1 MNFLFPAMLA
11 GLAALA
17 VPVILHLI
25 ARHRFSVQEL
35 PTIRF
40 LDKQERTNVLAP
52 KLVDPWQLL
61 LRLLVLILLVL
72 AMGRWFAGWKTGAP
86 APRNVILVVDTS
98 ASMRMELPLPG
109 GAGRANLLEHARR
122 HARTVIA
129 DLGPGSRCGLIAD
142 RADQPADLAPT
153 TETAGITTAL
163 EKLEAIDGS
172 GRGLVRAVADACD
185 QLRGRR
191 EVKSHVIVLTDLR
204 ATAFQNRDQQAL
216 ERITAAQRDLGKAL
230 EILFVDLVG
239 QAPDNFGIVSAEIRG
254 GDAKVGEDAH
264 LLATVLNSSATNRTA
279 KLRLSVS
286 GRKEPLQRAVNVPAN
301 SRAVVDLTARAN
313 RSMQTVAQAELEG
326 DSFPGDDTM
335 AVPLNVLDARR
346 VLIVNGVE
354 SLGDPASA
362 AARAQVSQLSGD
374 AARPAGAA
382 PARVS
387 EEKTID
393 GATILRFAFNPGR
406 EMGLPYGTGI
416 DATLTTPDALAAQP
430 LSKYEFIVL
439 YDVTSLSER
448 AMDDLRTYVE
458 QGRSLLIFCSETV
471 NAVNFNRTLA
481 SGGKD
486 RPPLAPAQVGNDK
499 PFDQGVGFRLGGELP
514 LLLAPFRDPLKGDLS
529 VVRFQKLRE
538 ILSRQE
544 LSTVLLAGSGGEP
557 LAIEMPLGRG
567 RVVLATFGLELARG
581 NLARTRVFPSLLWR
595 LTDYLTGRLRQRPAD
610 RLVALRPAV
619 LEVSEPAF
627 ALVQELEL
635 TPVAVPV
642 AADAAP
648 APPAPKLPPS
658 QRLKVGSDATV
669 LVPALS
675 AGRYQLHKPRGPGET
690 GPILGYSRFV
700 TVHADPAESDWTP
713 LDATEVPKVFG
724 STARVTGADALSKL
738 APTGGELT
746 RALIIA
752 LLLFY
757 LIEAV
762 AGWIASVRKERR
774 RTEEV
779 IA

>member
-25 ARHRFSVQEL
+25 ARHRFSVQDL

-61 LRLLVLILLVL
+61 LRLLVLLLLVL
-72 AMGRWFAGWKTGAP
+72 VMARWFAGWKTGAP

-98 ASMRMELPLPG
+98 ASMRMELALPG
-109 GAGRANLLEHARR
+109 GGGKATLLEHARR
-122 HARTVIA
+122 HARAVIA
-129 DLGPGSRCGLIAD
+129 DLGPGSRCGLVAD
-142 RADQPADLAPT
+142 RAETAADLAAT
-153 TETAGITTAL
+153 TEVATITDAV
-163 EKLEAIDGS
+163 EKLEAIDGG
-172 GRGLVRAVADACD
+172 GRGLVAAVADACD

-191 EVKSHVIVLTDLR
+191 EVKSQVVVLTDFR
-204 ATAFQNRDQQAL
+204 ATAFQSRDQPAL
-216 ERITAAQRDLGKAL
+216 ARIAAAQRDLGGAL
-230 EILFVDLVG
+230 EILFINLAG
-239 QAPDNFGIVSAEIRG
+239 AASENLGIVSAEIRG

-264 LLATVLNSSATNRTA
+264 VLATVLNSSATNRTA

-313 RSMQTVAQAELEG
+313 RSVQTVAQAELEG
-326 DSFPGDDTM
+326 DAYPSDDTM

-354 SLGDPASA
+354 PVSA
-362 AARAQVSQLSGD
+362 AGAARSQLNQLSGD
-374 AARPAGAA
+374 AAAPANA
-382 PARVS
+382 ARVS
-387 EEKTID
+387 EEKVID

-416 DATLTTPDALAAQP
+416 DATLTTSEALAAQP

-439 YDVTSLSER
+439 YDVTTLSER

-458 QGRSLLIFCSETV
+458 QGRALLIFCSETV

-481 SGGKD
+481 SGSKE

-529 VVRFQKLRE
+529 VVKFQKLRE
-538 ILSRQE
+538 ILGRQE
-544 LSTVLLAGSGGEP
+544 LSTVLLTGQNGEP

-567 RVVLATFGLELARG
+567 RVVLTTFGLELARG

-619 LEVSEPAF
+619 LEVSEPSF
-627 ALVQELEL
+627 ALVEELEL
-635 TPVAVPV
+635 TPVAAPV

-648 APPAPKLPPS
+648 APPAAKLPPAR
-658 QRLKVGSDATV
+658 RLRVGPDATV
-669 LVPALS
+669 LVPALP
-675 AGRYQLHKPRGPGET
+675 AGRYQLHKPRAAGET

-700 TVHADPAESDWTP
+700 TVNADPAESDWTP
-713 LDATEVPKVFG
+713 LEAAEVPKLFG
-724 STARVTGADALSKL
+724 PNARVTGADALAKL

-757 LIEAV
+757 VVEAV

-779 IA
+779 AG